1 MVIKR
6 IKGDTVDLD
15 IQLFDVEDN
24 EINLTGCTVF
34 FTVKRNIQDADSKA
48 LISKDITSFTSP
60 ITGDVAITLT
70 ATDVDYVGEF
80 FYDIKIKY
88 TNGKIQSVLTDKF
101 ILAAHTTIRTS

>member
-48 LISKDITSFTSP
+48 LISKDITSFTSLQLE
-60 ITGDVAITLT
+60 TL
-70 ATDVDYVGEF
+70 
-80 FYDIKIKY
+80 
-88 TNGKIQSVLTDKF
+88 Q
-101 ILAAHTTIRTS
+101 